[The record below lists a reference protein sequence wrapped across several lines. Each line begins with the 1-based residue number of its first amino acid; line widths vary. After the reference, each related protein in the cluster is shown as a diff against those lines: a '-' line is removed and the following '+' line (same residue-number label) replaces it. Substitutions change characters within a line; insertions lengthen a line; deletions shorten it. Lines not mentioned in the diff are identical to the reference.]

1 VRARTGQLSVRLRI
15 TAGALVVAVGAIT
28 VAGMIAVR
36 TIEHEMTSQVD
47 TTLRADADFTRRLLT
62 SGNQLPMAEGP
73 TDTYVQFIDPE
84 GTVVASGTSAHGLS
98 AFAVPGGEP
107 GTITSVNEPA
117 LGRLRVITIPA
128 PSDARLTV
136 AIARSVENVAAVR
149 DAMVELLVAMVV
161 GGSGLFCLMVWLVVG
176 RSLRPVEQM
185 RQSVDDLD
193 DRDLRSRVPVPGTQ
207 DELDRLARTLNNL
220 LERLEDSVEREHR
233 FVADASHDLR
243 TPLAAVRALLETESS
258 DPALA
263 VLTRADALARL
274 DQLQA
279 VVDQLLTLANADA
292 AAAPP
297 TTAVDLDELVL
308 GQARAL
314 ARSTHLRV
322 DTSRV
327 SGGQVAGR
335 DTDLIRVIENL
346 ASNAVRYAATTIS
359 FAVHQFGDTVVLL
372 VDDDGPGIDPADRD
386 RVFERFQTFDDARTH
401 TVSGSGLGLAIV
413 TSIVEAHGGTVSVV
427 DGPGGGACFEVRFPA
442 YQPPS
447 PERPTLAGT
456 VRGLGL
462 AGSDLGE
469 PGGTR

>member
-1 VRARTGQLSVRLRI
+1 
-15 TAGALVVAVGAIT
+15 
-28 VAGMIAVR
+28 MI
-36 TIEHEMTSQVD
+36 
-47 TTLRADADFTRRLLT
+47 
-62 SGNQLPMAEGP
+62 
-73 TDTYVQFIDPE
+73 
-84 GTVVASGTSAHGLS
+84 
-98 AFAVPGGEP
+98 
-107 GTITSVNEPA
+107 
-117 LGRLRVITIPA
+117 
-128 PSDARLTV
+128 
-136 AIARSVENVAAVR
+136 
-149 DAMVELLVAMVV
+149 
-161 GGSGLFCLMVWLVVG
+161 
-176 RSLRPVEQM
+176 
-185 RQSVDDLD
+185 
-193 DRDLRSRVPVPGTQ
+193 
-207 DELDRLARTLNNL
+207 DERLDRLARTLNNL